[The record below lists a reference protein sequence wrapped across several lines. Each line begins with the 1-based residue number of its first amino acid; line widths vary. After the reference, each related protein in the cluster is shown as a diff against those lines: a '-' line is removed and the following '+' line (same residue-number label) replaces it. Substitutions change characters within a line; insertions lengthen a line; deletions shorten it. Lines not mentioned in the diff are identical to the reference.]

1 MEIAIVVTVVVILC
15 AFFIGWPALVRH
27 RRSTDPNYSPP
38 RVIGVLDELY
48 QPSAHNA
55 ELEKDVRREMSA
67 PAPNPDEP
75 DLDRGHVTIDLD
87 NPQNY
92 P

>member
-1 MEIAIVVTVVVILC
+1 MEIAIVVAAVVVLC

-27 RRSTDPNYSPP
+27 RRSSDPNYAPP

-67 PAPNPDEP
+67 PAPSPDEP
-75 DLDRGHVTIDLD
+75 DLDRGRVTIDLD
-87 NPQNY
+87 EKQD
-92 P
+92 

>member
-1 MEIAIVVTVVVILC
+1 METAIVIAAVVILC

-27 RRSTDPNYSPP
+27 RRRTEPGYTPP

-55 ELEKDVRREMSA
+55 ELEKDVRRELSA
-67 PAPNPDEP
+67 PAPSPDEP
-75 DLDRGHVTIDLD
+75 DLERGRVTIDLGEK
-87 NPQNY
+87 QS
-92 P
+92 

>member
-1 MEIAIVVTVVVILC
+1 METAIVIAAVVILC

-27 RRSTDPNYSPP
+27 RRRTDPTYSPP

-55 ELEKDVRREMSA
+55 ELEKDVRRELSA
-67 PAPNPDEP
+67 PAPSPDEP
-75 DLDRGHVTIDLD
+75 DLERGRVTIDLD
-87 NPQNY
+87 EKQS
-92 P
+92 